1 MLTSAPARAP
11 ASGGTS
17 GVNAG
22 ATSGATSTARSAAPC
37 ATGDRASANAS
48 STRITPSS
56 RVPHHG
62 QGETL
67 ASEPGLDAL
76 QDQRTAVAVG
86 AGAYLVDRH
95 PHRTHDALIERT
107 PGLLALDP
115 AAVGKA
121 QVGDV
126 ALRPRPLVDADQ
138 ILGHE

>member
-11 ASGGTS
+11 ASGGAS

-37 ATGDRASANAS
+37 ATRGRASANAS
-48 STRITPSS
+48 STRITPAS
-56 RVPHHG
+56 RVAHHG

-67 ASEPGLDAL
+67 SCQPVFDAL

-86 AGAYLVDRH
+86 SRAHLVDRH
-95 PHRTHDALIERT
+95 PHGAHDALIELA
-107 PGLLALDP
+107 PDLLAVDP

-126 ALRPRPLVDADQ
+126 ALRPRPLVDAD
-138 ILGHE
+138 